1 MTGRGSFAPAFAR
14 PPFAIYWGRGRIQ
27 VEPMVGVTVCCG
39 AAVGSSLALLIRRDR
54 AVQLVALGLLSLALA
69 VAFLLAGA
77 ALPGLGILLLG
88 ALAEL
93 VLLSPSTRS
102 TPEAQEP
109 GLRATSAVWVPIVIS
124 ALAALGALGLLLGA
138 GLASRAELVTKAAS
152 QPTLAAVGHQ
162 LVMGAGVAVLS
173 VALLAATTVVGGA
186 ALIQRDPREAA
197 EEQLRQARS
206 RRLEA
211 QRRRQAQREAARA
224 AARAARRRSGG

>member
-1 MTGRGSFAPAFAR
+1 ML
-14 PPFAIYWGRGRIQ
+14 
-27 VEPMVGVTVCCG
+27 GVAACCG
-39 AAVGSSLALLIRRDR
+39 AAVGSSVALLIRRDR
-54 AVQLVALGLLSLALA
+54 SVQVVALGLLSLALA

-77 ALPGLGILLLG
+77 ALPGLGVLLMG
-88 ALAEL
+88 ALAEV
-93 VLLSPSTRS
+93 VLLGPSTRS
-102 TPEAQEP
+102 TPEDHEP
-109 GLRATSAVWVPIVIS
+109 GRGGVPTAWVPIALS
-124 ALAALGALGLLLGA
+124 AVAALGALGLLVGA
-138 GLASRAELVTKAAS
+138 GVASRAELVVGAAS
-152 QPTLAAVGHQ
+152 KPTLAQVGHQ
-162 LVMGAGVAVLS
+162 LVMGAGVAVLA

>member
-1 MTGRGSFAPAFAR
+1 MLAVAA
-14 PPFAIYWGRGRIQ
+14 
-27 VEPMVGVTVCCG
+27 CCG

-54 AVQLVALGLLSLALA
+54 SVQVVSLGLLSLALA

-77 ALPGLGILLLG
+77 ALPGLGVLLLG
-88 ALAEL
+88 GLAEV
-93 VLLSPSTRS
+93 VLMSPSTRS
-102 TPEAQEP
+102 TAEADRPRLPAQEP
-109 GLRATSAVWVPIVIS
+109 AWVPIATSAVT
-124 ALAALGALGLLLGA
+124 ALVALGLLVGA
-138 GLASRAELVTKAAS
+138 GAASRAELVARALS
-152 QPTLAAVGHQ
+152 QPTLAQVGHQ
-162 LVMGAGVAVLS
+162 LVMGAGVAVLA

-211 QRRRQAQREAARA
+211 QRRRQAQREGARA